1 MDRKLKALHK
11 LLGSE
16 RAALV
21 SADFGA
27 LEALA
32 QQRETLL
39 SELDLSL
46 VSEDEIQETR
56 AQAQQVQDM
65 TRAALEGFRAARD
78 GLSRNERIK
87 TSLDSYGP
95 DGAARRIATPI
106 NDLSRRA

>member
-1 MDRKLKALHK
+1 MDKKLKALRK

-27 LEALA
+27 LESLA
-32 QQRETLL
+32 RKRENLL
-39 SELDLSL
+39 AELDLSHA
-46 VSEDEIQETR
+46 SQDEVQEIR
-56 AQAQQVQDM
+56 AQFQQVQDM
-65 TRAALEGFRAARD
+65 THAALEGFRAARD

-95 DGAARRIATPI
+95 DGAARCIATPT